1 MADQINATTTATNVT
16 TNNNSNEVKEMI
28 TKDDIQEL
36 KDNLLGIDETTA
48 DEIINDVKVAADVV
62 LKEISQTD
70 PIGAIKVR
78 LLSNMTVN
86 EMYASLTAKR
96 YSYEQVEKFVQA
108 VSKLFATDKTSAENL
123 VIDFY
128 VCWISLFH
136 LTNDECTGMNLTRDA
151 IREYKASVFAR
162 VDGAL
167 IPEWYKKATSKMVSA
182 KYSTEMAADVVY
194 LATATVGN
202 LGTRVPEAIVET
214 AGKTI
219 MNTVKAVDHVVNNWN
234 KRAELKKLQAERDAI
249 DKKIAEI
256 ADPTPDTTP
265 KF

>member
-1 MADQINATTTATNVT
+1 MADLNKDNVT
-16 TNNNSNEVKEMI
+16 TSATESINNNQNEGATMI
-28 TKDDIQEL
+28 TKEDIAEL
-36 KDNLLGIDETTA
+36 KANLLGTDDTTA
-48 DEIINDVKVAADVV
+48 ENIINDVKVEADAVI
-62 LKEISQTD
+62 KQIAIND

-108 VSKLFATDKTSAENL
+108 VGKLFVTDKVAAEAL

-128 VCWISLFH
+128 VSWISLFH

-151 IREYKASVFAR
+151 IREFKAGVFAK
-162 VDGAL
+162 VDSVL
-167 IPEWYKKATSKMVSA
+167 IPEWYKSATSKMVSA
-182 KYSTEMAADVVY
+182 KYTTDLAADVVY
-194 LATATVGN
+194 LGVATIGN

-219 MNTVKAVDHVVNNWN
+219 LNTVKAVDKVVDQFS
-234 KRAELKKLQAERDAI
+234 KRAAIKKLQQERDAI
-249 DKKIAEI
+249 DKQIAEI
-256 ADPTPDTTP
+256 ESPVDTTP